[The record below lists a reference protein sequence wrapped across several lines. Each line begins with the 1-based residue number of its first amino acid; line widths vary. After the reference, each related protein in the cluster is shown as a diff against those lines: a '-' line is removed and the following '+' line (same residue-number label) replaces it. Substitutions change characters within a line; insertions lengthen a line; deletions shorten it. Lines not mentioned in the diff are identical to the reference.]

1 MILEKKTGF
10 NVEQIMNDTKMILP
24 TDVPS
29 DERVN
34 LFKDFLLMQQLYN
47 AAIREISAKLE
58 TLDEEFQ
65 VLYSHYP
72 IHHIESRLKSP
83 RSIRQK
89 LMKKGEHLN
98 VESAIKEITDIAG
111 IRVICH
117 YVDEIYIIAD
127 LLSKQDDIT
136 IIKQSDYIKNP
147 KPNGYR
153 SLHII
158 ASIPVFLSTRT
169 ERVPVEIQIRTIAM
183 DFWASLEH
191 DLCYKAVSDVEK
203 NLQAQLKECADEIS
217 DIDLKMQKI
226 YDQLKNHKE
235 EKNRR

>member
-1 MILEKKTGF
+1 MILERKTGF
-10 NVEQIMNDTKMILP
+10 NVEQIMNDTKVILP
-24 TDVPS
+24 TDLPS
-29 DERVN
+29 NERVN

-65 VLYSHYP
+65 VLYSHNP

-83 RSIRQK
+83 RSIMQK
-89 LMKKGEHLN
+89 LMKKGENLN

-111 IRVICH
+111 VRVICH

-127 LLSKQDDIT
+127 LLSKQDDVT

-147 KPNGYR
+147 KSNGYR
-153 SLHII
+153 SLHIV
-158 ASIPVFLSTRT
+158 ASIPVFLSKRT

-191 DLCYKAVSDVEK
+191 HLRYKAVSDVEK

-226 YDQLKNHKE
+226 HNQLKNHKE
-235 EKNRR
+235 EK